1 MNMNT
6 ETTKR
11 LEKVIHQYLFLGDG
25 ILFVD
30 DRGCVKIERK
40 PKKKTV
46 SVSTRVALMQG
57 MVRTLSKFSKHYF
70 KGEGKL

>member
-1 MNMNT
+1 MKT

-11 LEKVIHQYLFLGDG
+11 LGKVICQYLFLGVV

-30 DRGCVKIERK
+30 DRCCAKIERK

-57 MVRTLSKFSKHYF
+57 MIRTLSKFSNSYF
-70 KGEGKL
+70 KGEEPL

>member
-1 MNMNT
+1 MNT

-11 LEKVIHQYLFLGDG
+11 LEKVIYQYPFLGDG

-30 DRGCVKIERK
+30 DRCCVKIERK

-57 MVRTLSKFSKHYF
+57 MIRTLSKFSNSYF
-70 KGEGKL
+70 KGEELL